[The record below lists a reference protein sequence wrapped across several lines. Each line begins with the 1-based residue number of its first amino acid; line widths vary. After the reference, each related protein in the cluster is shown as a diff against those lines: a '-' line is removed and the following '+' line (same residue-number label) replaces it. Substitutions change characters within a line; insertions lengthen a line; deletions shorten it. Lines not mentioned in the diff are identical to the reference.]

1 MTTQRRLFIEEIVEQ
16 LGSARQYIQ
25 DVLDSEEEDRA
36 NIPEGY
42 EDSQKAEDMDRA
54 IRMMD
59 IAIGL
64 VDEAIADIQY
74 L

>member
-1 MTTQRRLFIEEIVEQ
+1 MTRQRRLFIEEIVEQ

-25 DVLDSEEEDRA
+25 DVLDSEEEERA

-42 EDSQKAEDMDRA
+42 DDSPKAEGIAHA
-54 IRMMD
+54 IQMMGE
-59 IAIGL
+59 AIGL
-64 VDEAIADIQY
+64 VDEAIEDIQY

>member
-25 DVLDSEEEDRA
+25 DVLDSEEEEYA
-36 NIPEGY
+36 CIPEGY
-42 EDSQKAEDMDRA
+42 EDSPKADRIAHA
-54 IRMMD
+54 IQMMGE
-59 IAIGL
+59 AIGL
-64 VDEAIADIQY
+64 VDEAIEGIQY